1 MYTVEDFVLS
11 AFLVNDK
18 YFSSLL
24 LNLYISYFP
33 VIKYTSVLITQVTKC
48 VSKI

>member
-1 MYTVEDFVLS
+1 MYTVEDFVSS
-11 AFLVNDK
+11 AFLVNGK

-48 VSKI
+48 ASKI